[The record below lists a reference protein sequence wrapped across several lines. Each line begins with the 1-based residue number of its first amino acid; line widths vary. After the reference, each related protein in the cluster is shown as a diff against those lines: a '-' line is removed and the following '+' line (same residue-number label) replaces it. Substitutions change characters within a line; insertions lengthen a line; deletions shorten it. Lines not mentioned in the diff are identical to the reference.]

1 MDNREDQLL
10 LSQKKILERVALGG
24 DFQEMLDELCVAS
37 ELLVPESVCSVM
49 VFDESRQHLNVI
61 SGPRLPSAVVDRLN
75 CTVPAPRSGSCAL
88 AVFQNAPVYVSNTL
102 EDECWS
108 DVRQLALDFSI
119 NACWSHPVRNT
130 DDEVVGSFAISSFEV
145 RAPSYFQQQLLTES
159 ANIAGIILE
168 RRDREKD
175 LWDKAHEDKLTG
187 LCNRPMFDMTLN
199 HAISSARRHQAQLAV
214 LFIDLDNFKIINDTY
229 GHKAGDDVLREIA
242 QRLTRCQRN
251 SDTLARYGGDEFTL
265 LLENIDDLNSV
276 TQVAQRIIDE
286 CSLPVVTD
294 GYSASVSAS
303 VGISLFPNDALEL
316 RELLSYADRA
326 MYKAKSKGRN
336 GFYFYEEGLTR
347 VVEAKKQLSNELRS
361 ALKNNEFV
369 LFYQPLFLAN
379 GSMSRSLEALVRWN
393 HPARGLLTTGDFL
406 PMVEEEGLMDDLSE
420 WVLHAAC
427 LQAKSWLDKGLLLE
441 KMAINFSLFTEQRDL
456 YEMVWRVLETTQL
469 PPAHLELDIAESLLV
484 GDSDE
489 LIETLERLRKSG
501 VGVALDNFGT
511 GGVSLALLARLPIDL
526 LKMDRDFV
534 DNLTADKVDLR
545 LIKAIVAMAASLG
558 LPVLAKRVET
568 DFQRDILAREGCDLL
583 QGYFFS
589 PALPVVDIEKLLP
602 QGGSIK

>member
-24 DFQEMLDELCVAS
+24 GFQETLDELCVAS
-37 ELLVPESVCSVM
+37 ELLVSESVCSVM
-49 VFDESRQHLNVI
+49 VFDASRQHLNVI
-61 SGPRLPSAVVDRLN
+61 SGPNLPSAVVDRLN
-75 CTVPAPRSGSCAL
+75 CTVPGERSGSCAL

-119 NACWSHPVRNT
+119 SACWSHPITNT
-130 DDEVVGSFAISSFEV
+130 EGEVVGSFAISSFEV
-145 RAPSYFQQQLLTES
+145 REPSYFQQQLLTES

-175 LWDKAHEDKLTG
+175 LWDKAHQDKLTG

-214 LFIDLDNFKIINDTY
+214 LFVDLDNFKVINDTY

-242 QRLTRCQRN
+242 SRLKRCQRS

-286 CSLPVVTD
+286 CAIPIITD
-294 GYSASVSAS
+294 GYSAGVSAS

-316 RELLSYADRA
+316 RELLSFADRA

-347 VVEAKKQLSNELRS
+347 VVEAKKRLSIELRS

-369 LFYQPLFLAN
+369 LFYQPLFHTD

-393 HPARGLLTTGDFL
+393 HPTRGLLTTGDFL
-406 PMVEEEGLMDDLSE
+406 PMVEEEGLMDELSE
-420 WVLHAAC
+420 WVLQAAC
-427 LQAKSWLDKGLLLE
+427 VQAKSWLDRGFLLD
-441 KMAINFSLFTEQRDL
+441 KMAINFSLYTEQRDF
-456 YEMVWRVLETTQL
+456 YEMVGRVLDKTQL
-469 PPAHLELDIAESLLV
+469 PPSYLELDIAESLLA
-484 GDSDE
+484 GDSGELIDE
-489 LIETLERLRKSG
+489 LEELRKRG
-501 VGVALDNFGT
+501 IGVALDNFGT

-526 LKMDRDFV
+526 VKMDRDFV
-534 DNLTADKVDLR
+534 DNLTVDNDDPR
-545 LIKAIVAMAASLG
+545 LIKAIVAMASSLG
-558 LPVLAKRVET
+558 VPVLAKRIESEL
-568 DFQRDILAREGCDLL
+568 QREILAREGCDLL
-583 QGYFFS
+583 QGYLFS
-589 PALPVVDIEKLLP
+589 APLAVAEIEKRL
-602 QGGSIK
+602 QRR

>member
-10 LSQKKILERVALGG
+10 LLQKKILERVALGG
-24 DFQEMLDELCVAS
+24 DFQEMLDELCLAS
-37 ELLVPESVCSVM
+37 ELLVLDSVCSVM
-49 VFDESRQHLNVI
+49 VFDESKQYLNVI
-61 SGPRLPSAVVDRLN
+61 SGPKLPSAMVDRLN
-75 CTVPAPRSGSCAL
+75 GTVPAMHSGSGAR
-88 AVFQNAPVYVSNTL
+88 AVFQNTPVYVSNTL

-130 DDEVVGSFAISSFEV
+130 KGEVVGSFSISSFEV
-145 RAPSYFQQQLLTES
+145 REPGYFQQQLLTES

-175 LWDKAHEDKLTG
+175 LWGKAHQDKLTG
-187 LCNRPMFDMTLN
+187 LWNRPMFDMTLA
-199 HAISSARRHQAQLAV
+199 HAISSARRQQTQLAI
-214 LFIDLDNFKIINDTY
+214 LFVDLDNFKVINDTY

-242 QRLTRCQRN
+242 WRLKGCQRN

-286 CSLPVVTD
+286 CVTPIVTD
-294 GYSASVSAS
+294 GCSASVSAS

-316 RELLSYADRA
+316 RELLSFADRA

-347 VVEAKKQLSNELRS
+347 VVEAKKKLSIELRS

-369 LFYQPLFLAN
+369 LFYQPLFHTD

-393 HPARGLLTTGDFL
+393 HPTRGLLTTGDFL
-406 PMVEEEGLMDDLSE
+406 PMVEEEGLMDELSE
-420 WVLHAAC
+420 WVLHTAC
-427 LQAKSWLDKGLLLE
+427 IQAKSWLDAGFSLD
-441 KMAINFSLFTEQRDL
+441 KMAINFSLFTEQKGF
-456 YEMVWRVLETTQL
+456 YEMVVRVVDETQL
-469 PPAHLELDIAESLLV
+469 PPSCLELDIAESLLA

-489 LIETLERLRKSG
+489 LIDELEQLRKRD

-534 DNLTADKVDLR
+534 DNLTPDNDDPR
-545 LIKAIVAMAASLG
+545 LIKTIIAMASSLG
-558 LPVLAKRVET
+558 LPVLAKCVET
-568 DFQRDILAREGCDLL
+568 ELQREVLAREGCDLL
-583 QGYFFS
+583 QGYLFS
-589 PALPVVDIEKLLP
+589 APLAVSDIENLL
-602 QGGSIK
+602 QRA

>member
-24 DFQEMLDELCVAS
+24 DFQEMLDELCLAS

-49 VFDESRQHLNVI
+49 VFDQSKQHLNVI

-75 CTVPAPRSGSCAL
+75 GTVPAPHSGSCAL
-88 AVFQNAPVYVSNTL
+88 AVFQNAPAYVSNTL

-108 DVRQLALDFSI
+108 DVRQLARDFSI
-119 NACWSHPVRNT
+119 NACWSHPIKNT
-130 DDEVVGSFAISSFEV
+130 DDEVVGSFAISSFQV
-145 RAPSYFQQQLLTES
+145 REPSYFQQQLLTES

-168 RRDREKD
+168 RRNHEKD

-187 LCNRPMFDMTLN
+187 LCNRPMFDMTLK

-214 LFIDLDNFKIINDTY
+214 LFIDLDNFKVINDTY

-242 QRLTRCQRN
+242 QRLKRCQRN

-286 CSLPVVTD
+286 CAIPVVTD
-294 GYSASVSAS
+294 GHSAGVSAS

-347 VVEAKKQLSNELRS
+347 VVEAKKRLSIELRS
-361 ALKNNEFV
+361 ALQNNEFV
-369 LFYQPLFLAN
+369 LFYQPLFLAD

-393 HPARGLLTTGDFL
+393 HPDRGLLTTGDFL
-406 PMVEEEGLMDDLSE
+406 PMVEEEGLMDELSQ

-427 LQAKSWLDKGLLLE
+427 LQAKSWLDKGFLLE

-456 YEMVWRVLETTQL
+456 FEMVEGVLDTTQL
-469 PPAHLELDIAESLLV
+469 PPSCLELDIAESLLV
-484 GDSDE
+484 GDSEE
-489 LIETLERLRKSG
+489 LIDCLEQLRKRG

-511 GGVSLALLARLPIDL
+511 GGVSLTLLARLPIDL
-526 LKMDRDFV
+526 LKMDREFV
-534 DNLTADKVDLR
+534 DNLTVDNNDLR
-545 LIKAIVAMAASLG
+545 LIKTIVAMASSLA
-558 LPVLAKRVET
+558 LPVLAKRIET
-568 DFQRDILAREGCDLL
+568 QLQREILIREGCDLF
-583 QGYFFS
+583 QGYLFS
-589 PALPVVDIEKLLP
+589 AALSVGEIEGLL
-602 QGGSIK
+602 QRR

>member
-49 VFDESRQHLNVI
+49 CFDPARQHLNVI
-61 SGPRLPSAVVDRLN
+61 AGPNLPSAVIDRLN
-75 CTVPAPRSGSCAL
+75 GTVPAAKSGSCAA
-88 AVFQNAPVYVSNTL
+88 AVFQNAPVYACDTQ

-108 DVRQLALDFSI
+108 DVRQVALDFSI
-119 NACWSHPVRNT
+119 AACWSHPVRNSRG
-130 DDEVVGSFAISSFEV
+130 DVVGSFAISSFEI
-145 RAPSYFQQQLLTES
+145 REPSYFQQQLLSES

-175 LWDKAHEDKLTG
+175 LWDKAHQDKLTG
-187 LCNRPMFDMTLN
+187 LCNRPMFDMTLD
-199 HAISSARRHQAQLAV
+199 HAISSARRHEAQLAV
-214 LFIDLDNFKIINDTY
+214 LFVDLDNFKVINDTY
-229 GHKAGDDVLREIA
+229 GHKAGDDVLQEIA
-242 QRLTRCQRN
+242 RRLKRCQRS

-286 CSLPVVTD
+286 CAIPIVTD
-294 GYSASVSAS
+294 GYSAAVSAS

-316 RELLSYADRA
+316 RELLSFADRA

-347 VVEAKKQLSNELRS
+347 VVEAKKRLSIELRR

-369 LFYQPLFLAN
+369 LFYQPVFHTSGA
-379 GSMSRSLEALVRWN
+379 MSRSLEALVRWN
-393 HPARGLLTTGDFL
+393 HPDRGLLTTGDFL
-406 PMVEEEGLMDDLSE
+406 PMVEEEGLMDELSE

-427 LQAKSWLDKGLLLE
+427 TQAKSWLDAGFLLD
-441 KMAINFSLFTEQRDL
+441 KVAINFSLFSEQIDFC
-456 YEMVWRVLETTQL
+456 EMVGRVLDETQL
-469 PPAHLELDIAESLLV
+469 PPSYLELDIAESLLA
-484 GDSDE
+484 GDGDE
-489 LIETLERLRKSG
+489 LIDELEQLRKRG
-501 VGVALDNFGT
+501 IDVALDNFGT
-511 GGVSLALLARLPIDL
+511 GGVSLSLLARLPIDL

-534 DNLTADKVDLR
+534 DNLTPDNDDPR
-545 LIKAIVAMAASLG
+545 LIKTIIAMASNLG
-558 LPVLAKRVET
+558 LPVLAKRIET
-568 DFQRDILAREGCDLL
+568 ELQREVLAREGCDLL
-583 QGYFFS
+583 QGYLFS
-589 PALPVVDIEKLLP
+589 APLAVSDIENLL
-602 QGGSIK
+602 QRG

>member
-24 DFQEMLDELCVAS
+24 DFQEMLDELCLAS
-37 ELLVPESVCSVM
+37 ELLVSESVCSVM
-49 VFDESRQHLNVI
+49 VFDQSKQHLNVI
-61 SGPRLPSAVVDRLN
+61 SGPRLPSAVIDRLN
-75 CTVPAPRSGSCAL
+75 GTVPAAHSGSCAL
-88 AVFQNAPVYVSNTL
+88 AVFQNSPVYVSNTL

-130 DDEVVGSFAISSFEV
+130 EGEVVGSFAISSFEV
-145 RAPSYFQQQLLTES
+145 REPSYFQQQLLTES

-175 LWDKAHEDKLTG
+175 LWDKAHQDKLTG
-187 LCNRPMFDMTLN
+187 LCNRPMFDMTLS
-199 HAISSARRHQAQLAV
+199 HAIASARRHQAQLAV
-214 LFIDLDNFKIINDTY
+214 LFVDLDNFKVINDTY

-242 QRLTRCQRN
+242 QRLKRCQRS

-286 CSLPVVTD
+286 CAIPIVTD
-294 GYSASVSAS
+294 GYSAGVSAS

-316 RELLSYADRA
+316 RELLSFADRA

-347 VVEAKKQLSNELRS
+347 VVEAKKRLSVELRS
-361 ALKNNEFV
+361 ALKNDEFV
-369 LFYQPLFLAN
+369 LFYQPVFHAD
-379 GSMSRSLEALVRWN
+379 GTMSRSLEALVRWN
-393 HPARGLLTTGDFL
+393 HPERGLLTTGDFL
-406 PMVEEEGLMDDLSE
+406 PMVEEEGLMDELSE

-427 LQAKSWLDKGLLLE
+427 TQAKSWLDAGFSLD
-441 KMAINFSLFTEQRDL
+441 KMAINFSLFTEQRGF
-456 YEMVWRVLETTQL
+456 YEMVGQVLDETQL
-469 PPAHLELDIAESLLV
+469 PPSYLELDIAESLLA

-489 LIETLERLRKSG
+489 LIDELEQLRKRG
-501 VGVALDNFGT
+501 IVVALDNFGT

-534 DNLTADKVDLR
+534 DNLTTDNADPR
-545 LIKAIVAMAASLG
+545 LIKTIIAMASSLG
-558 LPVLAKRVET
+558 LPVLAKRIET
-568 DFQRDILAREGCDLL
+568 QLQREVLAREGCDFL
-583 QGYFFS
+583 QGYLFS
-589 PALPVVDIEKLLP
+589 PPLAVSDIENLLP
-602 QGGSIK
+602 RR

>member
-24 DFQEMLDELCVAS
+24 DFQEMLDELCLAS

-49 VFDESRQHLNVI
+49 CFDQARQHLNVI
-61 SGPRLPSAVVDRLN
+61 AGPNLPSAVVDRLN
-75 CTVPAPRSGSCAL
+75 GTVPAAKSGSCAA
-88 AVFQNAPVYVSNTL
+88 AVFQNAPVYVGNTL

-130 DDEVVGSFAISSFEV
+130 EGEVVGSFAISSFEV
-145 RAPSYFQQQLLTES
+145 REPSYFQQQLLTES

-175 LWDKAHEDKLTG
+175 LWDKAHQDKLTG
-187 LCNRPMFDMTLN
+187 LCNRPMFDMTLS
-199 HAISSARRHQAQLAV
+199 HAISSARRHEAQLAV
-214 LFIDLDNFKIINDTY
+214 LFIDLDNFKVINDTY

-242 QRLTRCQRN
+242 LRLNRCQRS

-286 CSLPVVTD
+286 CAIPIVTD
-294 GYSASVSAS
+294 GCSAAVSAS

-316 RELLSYADRA
+316 RELLSFADRA

-347 VVEAKKQLSNELRS
+347 VVEAKKRLSIELRS

-369 LFYQPLFLAN
+369 LFYQPVFHTN
-379 GSMSRSLEALVRWN
+379 GAMSRSLEALVRWN
-393 HPARGLLTTGDFL
+393 HPDRGLLTTGDFL
-406 PMVEEEGLMDDLSE
+406 PMVEEEGLIDELSE

-427 LQAKSWLDKGLLLE
+427 TQAKSWLDAGFLLDKL
-441 KMAINFSLFTEQRDL
+441 AINFSLCTEQRDF
-456 YEMVWRVLETTQL
+456 YEMVGRVLDKTQL
-469 PPAHLELDIAESLLV
+469 PPSYLELDIAESLLAD
-484 GDSDE
+484 DSDDLIDE
-489 LIETLERLRKSG
+489 LELLRKRG

-534 DNLTADKVDLR
+534 DNLTPDNDDPR
-545 LIKAIVAMAASLG
+545 LIKTIIAMASCLG
-558 LPVLAKRVET
+558 LPVLAKRIET
-568 DFQRDILAREGCDLL
+568 QLQREVLAREGCDLL
-583 QGYFFS
+583 QGYLFS
-589 PALPVVDIEKLLP
+589 APLSVSDIEKLL
-602 QGGSIK
+602 QRG